1 MMLHKI
7 KGMSKLI
14 LTLRQS
20 IVIETAKTPNPN
32 FIKFIPVGH
41 NVLGDQGTLDIPSV
55 EYSDVRIC

>member
-1 MMLHKI
+1 
-7 KGMSKLI
+7 MSKLI

-55 EYSDVRIC
+55 EYSDVRIS

>member
-1 MMLHKI
+1 MFRKI
-7 KGMSKLI
+7 SRIGKLV
-14 LTLRQS
+14 LTLSQS

-55 EYSDVRIC
+55 EYSEVRKP